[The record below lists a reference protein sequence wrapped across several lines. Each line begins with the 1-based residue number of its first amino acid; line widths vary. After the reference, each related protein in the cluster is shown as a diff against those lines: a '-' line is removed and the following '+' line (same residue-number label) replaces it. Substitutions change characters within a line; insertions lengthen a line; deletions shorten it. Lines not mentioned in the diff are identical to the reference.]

1 MMDLSKVPI
10 AVLREEHMAVEE
22 MKSPDEMNDPSSPLC
37 GWADMCSC
45 RPCPLRE
52 GECDGLLSDAP
63 GWSERKERYL
73 IEIRAELE
81 RRGVPFIPLVSEEVV
96 AR

>member
-1 MMDLSKVPI
+1 MDLTNVPTD
-10 AVLREEHMAVEE
+10 VLQKEHMAVDE
-22 MKSPDEMNDPSSPLC
+22 MVSPDEMNDLSAPLC
-37 GWADMCSC
+37 MWADLCSY